1 MYRAGRPTLEFAA
14 MIRND
19 DERRN
24 ADGKVCTTHPTSKR
38 RPFHARA
45 LIATAILC
53 LQIVV
58 FVCGT
63 AKAQGDAARSTYS
76 FVYLGDLH
84 FDKMSH
90 HDLDWVKANMPSDL
104 RQIEDYSRITQ
115 ENTPGL
121 LKQVQ
126 TAIEAS
132 GGRIQMVV
140 QGGDLI
146 EGLCGSRELQETQF
160 RDALAAIRHAIPKT
174 PFLAVKGNH
183 DITGPGAKEAYDR
196 IMLPWLSRE
205 AGTPVNSASFY
216 FTKGPDLFVF
226 FDAYQNPNL
235 DWLEKALKENSH
247 RYAFIV
253 IHPPAV
259 PYDARSSWALFSR
272 PNQTQTRVRF
282 LNLLGANKAV
292 LLTAHLHK
300 FGIVARRTATGT
312 FVQFSMSSVI
322 STPQVLVKNH
332 LEGVKNYGGKLV
344 DLEPE
349 FQPPTKD
356 ERSKLLEQEKPHI
369 THFEFADFPGYVVI
383 HVSDTGISAD
393 IYLGNSG
400 KLWKTV
406 PLAPLSNN

>member
-1 MYRAGRPTLEFAA
+1 MQ
-14 MIRND
+14 
-19 DERRN
+19 
-24 ADGKVCTTHPTSKR
+24 KVCTAHPTR
-38 RPFHARA
+38 RRRSSYART
-45 LIATAILC
+45 LIAIVVLC
-53 LQIVV
+53 LQVIA
-58 FVCGT
+58 FVPD
-63 AKAQGDAARSTYS
+63 AAWAQGDAAPSTYS

-90 HDLDWVKANMPSDL
+90 HDLDWVKANMPADL

-121 LKQVQ
+121 FQRVQ
-126 TAIEAS
+126 TVIEA
-132 GGRIQMVV
+132 GNGRIQMVI
-140 QGGDLI
+140 QGGDLT
-146 EGLCGSRELQETQF
+146 EGLCGTRELQETQF
-160 RDALAAIRHAIPKT
+160 KEALAAIRHDIPKT

-205 AGTPVNSASFY
+205 SGRPVDAASFF

-226 FDAYQNPNL
+226 FDAYQNPNV
-235 DWLEKALKENSH
+235 DWLEKTLKENNH

-253 IHPPAV
+253 MHPPAV
-259 PYDARSSWALFSR
+259 PYDARSSWPLFSR
-272 PNQTQTRVRF
+272 ANQTETRERF

-300 FGIVARRTATGT
+300 FGVVARKTATGT
-312 FVQFSMSSVI
+312 FVQLGLSSVI
-322 STPQVLVKNH
+322 GAPEVAVKNH
-332 LEGVKNYGGKLV
+332 LEGVKNYSGKLV
-344 DLEPE
+344 ELEPE

-369 THFEFADFPGYVVI
+369 THFEFADFPGYAII
-383 HVSDTGISAD
+383 HVSDARVNAD

-400 KLWKTV
+400 KLWKAVRFV
-406 PLAPLSNN
+406 PTPGD